1 MASTVV
7 AKPPAAVPASRRRCF
22 FFVERAAVGV
32 HAAIAAVD
40 DRRPVPAA
48 AAAMDDD
55 IVGRVARPA
64 RPSAR
69 AIMEGT
75 HKQIS
80 SGGASGGYCTVPW
93 CSICTGN
100 NPFAIADF
108 LLCCNLCGLPLAGRP
123 SFIYI
128 GEKAFCKEEC
138 RSRYVVE
145 EALREAR
152 EEKRRAAAA
161 AVSPEKKKAAA
172 AARKGGEECRE
183 GSIFFI
189 CADDL

>member
-1 MASTVV
+1 MCVLLE
-7 AKPPAAVPASRRRCF
+7 C
-22 FFVERAAVGV
+22 
-32 HAAIAAVD
+32 I
-40 DRRPVPAA
+40 
-48 AAAMDDD
+48 
-55 IVGRVARPA
+55 
-64 RPSAR
+64 
-69 AIMEGT
+69 
-75 HKQIS
+75 
-80 SGGASGGYCTVPW
+80 
-93 CSICTGN
+93 CS
-100 NPFAIADF
+100 
-108 LLCCNLCGLPLAGRP
+108 
-123 SFIYI
+123 

-161 AVSPEKKKAAA
+161 AAASPEKKKEAA

>member
-1 MASTVV
+1 MASAVV
-7 AKPPAAVPASRRRCF
+7 AKPPA
-22 FFVERAAVGV
+22 ERAAAAAAVGV
-32 HAAIAAVD
+32 NAAIAAVD
-40 DRRPVPAA
+40 DHRPVPAA
-48 AAAMDDD
+48 AAAAMDDV
-55 IVGRVARPA
+55 VGRVARPA

-100 NPFAIADF
+100 NPFAIAEF
-108 LLCCNLCGLPLAGRP
+108 LLCCNLCGVPLAGRP

-161 AVSPEKKKAAA
+161 AAASPEKKKEAA